1 MMDAE
6 FRRYLGAV
14 KLDEPPASS
23 SDPRWEETETLARRL
38 LTEGKAEAA
47 LKLVEQEPARR
58 KRWDLLLLTGLLREG
73 LEEQPLALEALEVV
87 ADKLVASGDRSGV
100 RLLLDRFR
108 DPEPTSAA
116 VRFLQYLARGE
127 TKEEARIALLREAIE
142 IRPADPELHAEI
154 SPALERSGDISD
166 AREHRLR
173 AVELYLE
180 LGRPERASDELL
192 RAIDEDLEHF
202 PARVGRIV
210 LRFASLAAWGDAEP
224 VLDLALP
231 ELEARAAGLLSW
243 EDLALV
249 APRSPN
255 TPAARGL
262 LARYLRVVVARQPEP
277 DAILEGS
284 GIADPAVPIDEV
296 GVRLPK
302 ILALPPGAHVLHTT
316 WGLGRVRASDGESV
330 TLSFPSREG
339 HKMSFA
345 MASRSLD
352 RLADDGLRVLAIE
365 DAPRL
370 RTIAEAGDPEVLVRA
385 LRDIGGTAT
394 AGAAQAPARDRASGF
409 RVE

>member
-6 FRRYLGAV
+6 FRRYLGGV

-154 SPALERSGDISD
+154 SPLSNGVATSPTLGSTDFAPSSSIWSWGGRSVPPTSCSGRSTRIWSIS
-166 AREHRLR
+166 RRG
-173 AVELYLE
+173 
-180 LGRPERASDELL
+180 LGGSSSGSRAS
-192 RAIDEDLEHF
+192 RRGAM
-202 PARVGRIV
+202 RSR
-210 LRFASLAAWGDAEP
+210 S
-224 VLDLALP
+224 
-231 ELEARAAGLLSW
+231 STS
-243 EDLALV
+243 
-249 APRSPN
+249 RSP
-255 TPAARGL
+255 
-262 LARYLRVVVARQPEP
+262 
-277 DAILEGS
+277 S
-284 GIADPAVPIDEV
+284 
-296 GVRLPK
+296 
-302 ILALPPGAHVLHTT
+302 
-316 WGLGRVRASDGESV
+316 
-330 TLSFPSREG
+330 
-339 HKMSFA
+339 
-345 MASRSLD
+345 
-352 RLADDGLRVLAIE
+352 
-365 DAPRL
+365 
-370 RTIAEAGDPEVLVRA
+370 
-385 LRDIGGTAT
+385 
-394 AGAAQAPARDRASGF
+394 
-409 RVE
+409 